1 MLYLVSSWVSHL
13 LDETAYAEV
22 ISHGINTDELAA
34 NSRLASCC
42 VQYLT
47 MCLIYPKRMR
57 VTMLWQYVGARY
69 LQYLLAV
76 LRQVVA

>member
-1 MLYLVSSWVSHL
+1 VLDLVSSSVSHL
-13 LDETAYAEV
+13 LDEAAYAEV

-34 NSRLASCC
+34 NSRLAAAASNTS
-42 VQYLT
+42 T
-47 MCLIYPKRMR
+47 MCLICPKRMR

-76 LRQVVA
+76 LRQVVT